1 MLNDN
6 ANNYSTKRFF
16 AETINWIDKWR
27 KSIALIAIFA
37 LCCSAARATDEG
49 LVDPTRPP
57 NINSDTKLNTETP
70 ADAMKLSLIRLGAE
84 PLAVINGRNVQ
95 PGEIIDGYRLLS
107 LQSRS
112 ATLAGSSGHIVLQ
125 LTPALRKSIATSPPH
140 SLPQT
145 R

>member
-1 MLNDN
+1 VLNVNSN
-6 ANNYSTKRFF
+6 AP
-16 AETINWIDKWR
+16 TIR
-27 KSIALIAIFA
+27 CLALLA
-37 LCCSAARATDEG
+37 LLAFCCGTARANDEG
-49 LVDPTRPP
+49 LIDPTRPP
-57 NINSDTKLNTETP
+57 GNIDSDKLNTETP

-125 LTPALRKSIATSPPH
+125 LTPTLRKSTATSPPH